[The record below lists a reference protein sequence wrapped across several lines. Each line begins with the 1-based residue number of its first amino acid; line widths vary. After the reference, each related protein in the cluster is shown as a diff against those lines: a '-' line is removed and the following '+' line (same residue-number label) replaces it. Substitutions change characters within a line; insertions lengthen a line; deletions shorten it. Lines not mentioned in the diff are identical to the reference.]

1 MATVCPRCGSK
12 RIAPVIYTYASPEWR
27 SVGFAAG
34 RSADVYDDGGAPN
47 WECSACRHRWPD
59 PLRVRVARE
68 VHEVYRRARADLS
81 GVRPGSLGGAREG
94 CP

>member
-1 MATVCPRCGSK
+1 MATACPRCGSQ

-27 SVGFAAG
+27 SAALAA
-34 RSADVYDDGGAPN
+34 RRDTDVYDDGGAPN
-47 WECSACRHRWPD
+47 WECCTCRHRWPD

-81 GVRPGSLGGAREG
+81 AFRPGSLGGPGE
-94 CP
+94 PYP